1 MSIARGSYP
10 RKIRGSDRKMFRNVD
25 VAAMC
30 QKALGAAYGE
40 EKSVHKTIAE
50 DTGMS
55 PSAAENWTAGENPM
69 SLTAFLNAYHNNDA
83 FKAWARKLLLME
95 SEVDPEFEAEMARF
109 ARAAAAKF
117 GGGG

>member
-1 MSIARGSYP
+1 MFNTRGAYA
-10 RKIRGSDRKMFRNVD
+10 RKIRGTDRKMFRNVD

-30 QKALGAAYGE
+30 QDALRATYGD

-69 SLTAFLNAYHNNDA
+69 SLTAFLNAYHNNSA

-95 SEVDPEFEAEMARF
+95 QDIDPAFEAEMHRFIAVCAARG
-109 ARAAAAKF
+109 AP
-117 GGGG
+117 